1 MHFKVITKNF
11 ALNIFGLFN
20 YIIINISSFF
30 KLMFISKKFSIKV
43 FSSNSNFS
51 YLNNFIISLFF

>member
-1 MHFKVITKNF
+1 MHFNVITKKF
-11 ALNIFGLFN
+11 ALNLFGPFN

-30 KLMFISKKFSIKV
+30 KLIFIFKNLFIKV

-51 YLNNFIISLFF
+51 YLNNFIILLFF